1 MNRAAVRL
9 DVAAVNATIIISA
22 VVVSTVLTGC
32 PPTPFD
38 AVDVG
43 EAVIATGTTPNS
55 VMPLRCGGRARLL
68 VVSSGEAR
76 LERVDPAGLADVASV
91 FLGVGSTPWD
101 VAIAIAG
108 DSTDTAR
115 AVVTL
120 PGHHSLALVDPCAT
134 PMRLITE
141 VISPS
146 PIDVEPA
153 VTMRDPA
160 DVDNDG
166 VADVVVS
173 RMTPR
178 TPQAVVAVGPSVLVV
193 WANLLA
199 YSTSSTEPMLSG
211 PGLLTRFTVTGDGE
225 SLQETGRIVL
235 PCENPGG
242 LVAMNDDTVVVSCA
256 GRFVVGVDGHR
267 QQSPGGLV
275 RVLTPA
281 TGPLVVDGNV
291 VLTDHTPGPIVW
303 AKQELVTGDLLDGT
317 VRAFDNATLVE
328 QRSTAPTTTIDSVF
342 ALTVTVGDDV
352 VAGWFSGRVQ
362 RSPLD
367 NGPIRQLTD
376 GPGRGLVD
384 LACDDDGGY
393 GLFSLSAELVPF
405 SFADGEP

>member
-9 DVAAVNATIIISA
+9 DVAAVVAIIT

-38 AVDVG
+38 VVDLD

-76 LERVDPAGLADVASV
+76 LERVDPAGLDDVASA

-101 VAIAIAG
+101 VAIAG
-108 DSTDTAR
+108 DNTDLAR

-146 PIDVEPA
+146 PIDVEPP
-153 VTMRDPA
+153 VTLRDPA
-160 DVDNDG
+160 DVDADG

-178 TPQAVVAVGPSVLVV
+178 TPQAVVAVGSSVLVV

-225 SLQETGRIVL
+225 SLQETGRVVL

-242 LVAMNDDTVVVSCA
+242 LVAVTDDTVVVSCA

-281 TGPLVVDGNV
+281 TGSLVVDGNS

-303 AKQELVTGDLLDGT
+303 ANQELVTGDLLDGT
-317 VRAFDNATLVE
+317 VRAFDSATLVE

-342 ALTVTVGDDV
+342 ALTVTDGDDV

-367 NGPIRQLTD
+367 NGPARQLTD

-405 SFADGEP
+405 SFAGGAP